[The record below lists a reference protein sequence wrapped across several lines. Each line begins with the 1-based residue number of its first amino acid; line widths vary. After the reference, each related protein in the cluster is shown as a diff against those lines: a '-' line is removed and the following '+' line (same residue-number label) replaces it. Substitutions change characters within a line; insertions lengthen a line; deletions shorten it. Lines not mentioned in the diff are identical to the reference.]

1 MKLATAYER
10 DRKLY
15 VHGFSQ
21 TTAGMWIFSEPM
33 LTPAEESGEVGR
45 AIRECLA
52 ASHSGVPH
60 PIQLELDVLDKPLLT
75 LAHAR
80 SFDAFAEGAK
90 CVQIRMDG
98 ELLTL
103 IPLRNG
109 GPREGFVALEEK
121 TQTIVPESD
130 EELGSA
136 VLAALAMAE

>member
-1 MKLATAYER
+1 
-10 DRKLY
+10 
-15 VHGFSQ
+15 
-21 TTAGMWIFSEPM
+21 
-33 LTPAEESGEVGR
+33 
-45 AIRECLA
+45 
-52 ASHSGVPH
+52 
-60 PIQLELDVLDKPLLT
+60 
-75 LAHAR
+75 
-80 SFDAFAEGAK
+80 
-90 CVQIRMDG
+90 MDG

>member
-1 MKLATAYER
+1 MKLATAY
-10 DRKLY
+10 DRGGKLY
-15 VHGFSQ
+15 CHGYSE
-21 TTAGMWIFSEPM
+21 TAAGVWILSEPV
-33 LTPAEESGEVGR
+33 LTPTDDPETVGQ

-52 ASHSGVPH
+52 ASRGCVPD
-60 PIQLELDVLDKPLLT
+60 PPQSELDVLDKPLLT

-80 SFDAFAEGAK
+80 SFDDFAEGAK

-109 GPREGFVALEEK
+109 GRIDGFIALEEK
-121 TQTIVPESD
+121 TQTITPESD

-136 VLAALAMAE
+136 ILAALAMAE